1 MELHTKALHEAE
13 IQDCSQALEYVA
25 HALNLAMDL
34 ELAMSEPLEE
44 GEILE
49 FPHIDYWPSACKQ
62 AEIQR
67 RMKALENG
75 IRVMKWNLGLP
86 DTMSNP
92 VPSVLVDAVE
102 RSVSKD
108 MILKSTPS
116 ADSYCLAP
124 EFEALPDDL
133 QNAGV
138 IEKNKRLYY
147 ISRAAHPKQQRDNEI
162 MMAHHFR
169 QHEIPDIAGTTPE
182 LDPKNNVESLFL
194 RRECKPRYRYN
205 FNELEAD
212 MFYDWEWLRFLQRR
226 NALAGDIEVL
236 CIRNQKVC
244 SMIDN
249 SQDPIFALH
258 FGPLL
263 FSSV

>member
-1 MELHTKALHEAE
+1 
-13 IQDCSQALEYVA
+13 
-25 HALNLAMDL
+25 
-34 ELAMSEPLEE
+34 
-44 GEILE
+44 
-49 FPHIDYWPSACKQ
+49 
-62 AEIQR
+62 
-67 RMKALENG
+67 
-75 IRVMKWNLGLP
+75 
-86 DTMSNP
+86 MSNP

-182 LDPKNNVESLFL
+182 LDPKLHACRIKANPHPYLSIKHSIIRDFIFDANGNIRNNVESLFL

-226 NALAGDIEVL
+226 NALAGDIESRSHLCAALWPSIVFERLKSNFREIERSGFRVL
-236 CIRNQKVC
+236 AWQLCNV
-244 SMIDN
+244 D
-249 SQDPIFALH
+249 
-258 FGPLL
+258 GVVPLWL
-263 FSSV
+263 DRHGFWISGVPVHKA

>member
-1 MELHTKALHEAE
+1 
-13 IQDCSQALEYVA
+13 
-25 HALNLAMDL
+25 
-34 ELAMSEPLEE
+34 
-44 GEILE
+44 
-49 FPHIDYWPSACKQ
+49 
-62 AEIQR
+62 
-67 RMKALENG
+67 
-75 IRVMKWNLGLP
+75 
-86 DTMSNP
+86 MSNP

-182 LDPKNNVESLFL
+182 LDPKLHACRIKANPHPYLSIKHSIIRDFIFDANGNIRNNVESLFL